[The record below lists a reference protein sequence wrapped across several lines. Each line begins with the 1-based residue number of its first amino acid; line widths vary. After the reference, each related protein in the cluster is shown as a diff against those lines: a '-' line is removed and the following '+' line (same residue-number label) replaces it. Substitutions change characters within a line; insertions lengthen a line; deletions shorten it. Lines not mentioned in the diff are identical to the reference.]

1 MMKITRESPLTG
13 KTTTLELDVTP
24 DEYHAWRT
32 GTLIQNAMPRLNDD
46 EREFILSGCLPGEFE
61 QFVEP
66 EKPESAE
73 LSDEDDSPAF

>member
-1 MMKITRESPLTG
+1 MMKITRTSPVTG
-13 KTTTLELDVTP
+13 KTSTLELDTTP

-61 QFVEP
+61 TFVGEEEP
-66 EKPESAE
+66 
-73 LSDEDDSPAF
+73 DEDNSPAF